1 MKEKK
6 TDLSIKEALYLFHQ
20 DGVIDIIAGA
30 TLINFGF
37 DVLNKAETTSLFTW
51 IPILLLSSL
60 KNKNT
65 LPKLEEYIAVVS
77 EKQKRKWT
85 FIPAV
90 GMIIALVILGIMM
103 LGDPLHLSET
113 AFLPVTGD
121 LKSFVGII
129 LLALFCLVPAIWIPL
144 KNFYIYSAVAFA
156 AGIAS
161 FFILPDYAAIFITA
175 GVMVVFGARMMIRFA
190 REYTLIEKNASDEN

>member
-6 TDLSIKEALYLFHQ
+6 TDLSIKEALHLFHQ

-30 TLINFGF
+30 TLLNFGF

-51 IPILLLSSL
+51 LPIILLSSL

-65 LPKLEEYIAVVS
+65 FPKLEQYLAGVS
-77 EKQKRKWT
+77 EQQKRKWT

-90 GMIIALVILGIMM
+90 GMIVALVILGIII
-103 LGDPLHLSET
+103 LGDPLHLSEA
-113 AFLPVTGD
+113 AFLPIAGD
-121 LKSFVGII
+121 LKSLVGNF

-156 AGIAS
+156 VGIAS

-175 GVMVVFGARMMIRFA
+175 AVMILFGGRMMIRFT
-190 REYTLIEKNASDEN
+190 RKYPLIEKNASDEN